1 MRLISNEDV
10 KAVSGGKE
18 AVITVVVSHKKM
30 TEAEKKAYDEAYM
43 DGIKDAAKTCG
54 PGTVVV

>member
-54 PGTVVV
+54 PGT